1 MDRKGDKREP
11 AVMVRTL
18 GKRNVGGFVFR
29 KKAPKKARR
38 RAAGSAAA
46 DTAAPDADAAPAAE
60 GRASGSVPTEFLS
73 QQAKR
78 VRPSSSTVTSER
90 VRFSADSAVEAP
102 PSCLARTP
110 RVVRLRIVVEARPT
124 APQRLPRNPLVS
136 SRLSQGTLL

>member
-29 KKAPKKARR
+29 KKAPKPARR

-60 GRASGSVPTEFLS
+60 GVRALRADGVPVS
-73 QQAKR
+73 AGQAR
-78 VRPSSSTVTSER
+78 AAQ
-90 VRFSADSAVEAP
+90 FFN
-102 PSCLARTP
+102 CH
-110 RVVRLRIVVEARPT
+110 I
-124 APQRLPRNPLVS
+124 
-136 SRLSQGTLL
+136 